1 MVLECISETSLHVFV
16 KVVTENTALLPSTQ
30 SWDSFYNVRPHYK
43 RSTFAHSTL
52 SSLENCSELEN
63 QLLSFVL
70 LDVIRKAHKFLSP
83 QTEYNFNDAF

>member
-16 KVVTENTALLPSTQ
+16 KVVIENTTLLSSTQ
-30 SWDSFYNVRPHYK
+30 SWDSFCI
-43 RSTFAHSTL
+43 RSTFAHTL

-70 LDVIRKAHKFLSP
+70 LDVIRKVHKFLSP